1 MKANTRTFAM
11 AALASAFATAAW
23 AQEFGRVHF
32 QTSCTP
38 QAQEKFDR
46 GLAMVHSF
54 VYPDSVAAFTE
65 AAAADPQC
73 AIAYWGIAISHR
85 PNPLIL
91 PLSAAVLKNG
101 LEAVEKGKAIG
112 AKTETERDWLAAIE
126 LYYKDYDKVDQTA
139 RGLAY
144 AKAMERLVQKYP
156 DDPEAAVF
164 YALAL
169 NETALPSDRTYAN
182 QLKAGAILEKVL
194 VTHPNHPGAL
204 HYLIHSYDYTP
215 LAQRALAAANKYAG
229 IAPAAQHAQ
238 HMPAH
243 TYSMLGLW
251 AQSVESN
258 TKSREAAQ
266 EQAARLWPGATHPGV
281 PHHLDF
287 MEYALLQMGQEQR
300 AKQVRD
306 DNNAIKKL
314 GFEFFPSYTALAA
327 IPARFALERQM
338 WKEAAALEPR
348 GSQFPQAEAITYF
361 ARAIGSARS
370 GDLAAAQQGV
380 DKLKELRAA
389 LEKVNQSYWAE
400 QVEIQ
405 MLAASA
411 WIAHARGQEE
421 EALKV
426 MRVATDVEDNS
437 EKHIAMENRLYPMRE
452 LLGDLLLEQQQ
463 PAQALTEYE
472 TALQSTPNR
481 LRGLYGAAKAA
492 EAARQP
498 EKAAAYFRQ
507 LAELT
512 KDADADRVEI
522 REAKAFLAR
531 R

>member
-32 QTSCTP
+32 ETSCTP

-54 VYPDSVAAFTE
+54 VYPDSVAAFAE
-65 AAAADPQC
+65 AAAADPRC

-101 LEAVEKGKAIG
+101 FEAVEKGKAIS

-144 AKAMERLVQKYP
+144 AKAMERLIQKYP

-182 QLKAGAILEKVL
+182 QLKAGLEKVL

-266 EQAARLWPGATHPGV
+266 EQAARLLAGG
-281 PHHLDF
+281 D
-287 MEYALLQMGQEQR
+287 
-300 AKQVRD
+300 
-306 DNNAIKKL
+306 
-314 GFEFFPSYTALAA
+314 PS
-327 IPARFALERQM
+327 
-338 WKEAAALEPR
+338 
-348 GSQFPQAEAITYF
+348 G
-361 ARAIGSARS
+361 
-370 GDLAAAQQGV
+370 
-380 DKLKELRAA
+380 RAA
-389 LEKVNQSYWAE
+389 PPGFHGIRTAANWA
-400 QVEIQ
+400 
-405 MLAASA
+405 
-411 WIAHARGQEE
+411 
-421 EALKV
+421 
-426 MRVATDVEDNS
+426 
-437 EKHIAMENRLYPMRE
+437 
-452 LLGDLLLEQQQ
+452 
-463 PAQALTEYE
+463 
-472 TALQSTPNR
+472 
-481 LRGLYGAAKAA
+481 GAA
-492 EAARQP
+492 
-498 EKAAAYFRQ
+498 
-507 LAELT
+507 
-512 KDADADRVEI
+512 
-522 REAKAFLAR
+522 REAGPR
-531 R
+531 